1 MIRHILLFILG
12 ILLNSI
18 SLMFIIIYLNLLK
31 MNYTFIEYL
40 KYIITNIECLL
51 FIPGIL
57 LIKISLKKCIKIKS

>member
-31 MNYTFIEYL
+31 MNYTFVEYL
-40 KYIITNIECLL
+40 KYIITNMECLL

-57 LIKISLKKCIKIKS
+57 FIKISLKKCIKIKS

>member
-12 ILLNSI
+12 ILLTSI

-31 MNYTFIEYL
+31 MNYSFIEYL
-40 KYIITNIECLL
+40 KYVLTNLECLL

-57 LIKISLKKCIKIKS
+57 LIKISLKKCIKYK